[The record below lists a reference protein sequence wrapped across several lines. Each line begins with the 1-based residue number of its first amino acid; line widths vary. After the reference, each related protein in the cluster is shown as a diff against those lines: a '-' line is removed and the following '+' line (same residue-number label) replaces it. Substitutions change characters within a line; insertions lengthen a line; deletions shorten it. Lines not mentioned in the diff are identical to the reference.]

1 MEMSLNARPAWE
13 RLNHAM
19 TMPNLRQRRLW
30 NSTAGLWTNLASK
43 LHERR

>member
-1 MEMSLNARPAWE
+1 MAMSLNARPALE
-13 RLNHAM
+13 RLNHTM

-30 NSTAGLWTNLASK
+30 NSTVGLWTNLASK